1 MKECPHCGN
10 SFSDAFLYCPADG
23 SPLGG
28 NGEETIDSSED
39 SRTDRQAAQIKI
51 RTLMLGFATLVLAAA
66 VAFTAVFFYQYWKP
80 KYGSLIIKTTPAGA
94 TIYVDGRLRGV
105 SPIALSDLRSGS
117 YQLKGTKEGFKD
129 FVQQVT
135 VMPYTAENLHW
146 NLEAIVPHLTNEQ
159 LAEIEAW
166 RKKLESAQRENIL
179 LPPPDDYNVL
189 YFADKILS
197 VDPANAYAAEVKEK
211 LAETMRQLAEFAYAR
226 QDWLE
231 SEKQYKNLA
240 LLFPNDPTI
249 EERLGDIAAKIDA
262 SVKGRE
268 TQIQDLKTKAEAA
281 IKSGNL
287 LPPDKDNA
295 LDAVRSIQRLDKDS
309 IYVRETIAHIKEL
322 LQNRGDTK
330 IAASDWSGARNDFRI
345 ILQYFPEDNY
355 SKNRLST
362 IDVKLAEAA
371 QAEQQLIQHAT
382 EEQQTRQK
390 IIGLRQSA
398 LNAYRGGSF
407 EKSISDWQEYL
418 KFEPNSDEAFYYLG
432 ASNQERK
439 QYDTAILN
447 FEKCLSINPNYVLAH
462 VSLGMLYD
470 YHRNNFKIAEEH
482 FKKAKDLG
490 GTEKYN
496 PDRLQAMIQD
506 LHDRT
511 QANSILNTLF
521 QAEHKHAFSSCRGYL
536 IFKEEGLEYQTAETD
551 HSFYET
557 YKELRSFVLQGTDLS
572 IKTRN
577 NKKYNL
583 HFLNARDAARVRA
596 WNVSSRTV
604 QLSGQAE

>member
-1 MKECPHCGN
+1 MSECPQCGK
-10 SFSDAFLYCPADG
+10 SFSEEFIYCPADG
-23 SPLGG
+23 SLLRGG
-28 NGEETIDSSED
+28 GADAYED
-39 SRTDRQAAQIKI
+39 SAESIPAKKPAQIKV
-51 RTLMLGFATLVLAAA
+51 RTLMLGFAILLLSAAA
-66 VAFTAVFFYQYWKP
+66 AFTAVFFYQYWKP
-80 KYGSLIIKTTPAGA
+80 KYGSLIIKTTPSGA
-94 TIYVDGRLRGV
+94 MIYVEGRLRGV
-105 SPIALSDLRSGS
+105 SPITLSDLRAGG

-159 LAEIEAW
+159 LAEVEAL
-166 RKKLESAQRENIL
+166 RKRLESAQKENIL

-197 VDPANAYAAEVKEK
+197 IDPANAYAAEVKGK
-211 LAETMRQLAEFAYAR
+211 LAETVRHLAEFAYAR
-226 QDWLE
+226 GDWLE
-231 SEKQYKNLA
+231 SEKQYKNLT
-240 LLFPNDPTI
+240 LLFPNDASI
-249 EERLGDIAAKIDA
+249 EERLADIAARIDA

-268 TQIQDLKTKAEAA
+268 TQIQDWKAKAEAA
-281 IKSGNL
+281 IKAGNL
-287 LPPDKDNA
+287 LPPDRDNA

-330 IAASDWSGARNDFRI
+330 IAASDWAGARNEFWF

-355 SKNRLST
+355 SKSRLSMVDAK
-362 IDVKLAEAA
+362 IAEVA
-371 QAEQQLIQHAT
+371 QAEQQRLQRTT

-390 IIGLRQSA
+390 IAALRQSA
-398 LNAYRGGSF
+398 LNAYRGGAYERSVS
-407 EKSISDWQEYL
+407 EWQEYL
-418 KFEPNSDEAFYYLG
+418 KFEPNSDEAFFYIG
-432 ASNQERK
+432 AGYQEQK
-439 QYDTAILN
+439 QLDTAILN
-447 FEKCLSINPNYVLAH
+447 FEKCLSINPGNVAAH
-462 VSLGMLYD
+462 VNLGMLYD
-470 YHRNNFKIAEEH
+470 YHRKNVKIAEEH
-482 FKKAKDLG
+482 LKKAKDLG
-490 GTEKYN
+490 GTEKYS
-496 PDRLQAMIQD
+496 PDRLQSMIQD
-506 LHDRT
+506 MHDRT

-521 QAEHKHAFSSCRGYL
+521 QVEHKHAFSSCRGYL
-536 IFKEEGLEYQTAETD
+536 ILKEEGVEYQTTEPD

-557 YKELRSFVLQGTDLS
+557 YKGIRSFVLQGSDLS

-596 WNVSSRTV
+596 WDVSTRTV